1 MLYDIMTVIII
12 TLSIMPPAMLQYYA
26 FEPLLTERKK
36 RLVLGGYAVIL
47 LAELFFL
54 LYMIPFGPWSHSYSF
69 YKKLFTVIWIPHF
82 IWSVAVIRPFL
93 FRHLYV
99 FSVRATLTIF
109 IHTVLALLLL
119 AFFQDESRPVL
130 SRIIYPAQFFF
141 YTLCFTAAIPWLR
154 RYFNEIFV
162 KYYEISTH
170 KYWKYV
176 SLLPLFLILD
186 MYLTMATSDIL
197 MMDKMLLPRT
207 FLMLALILL
216 AFSIRAGFRQ
226 ADILIKNY
234 ERSNT
239 MTAQIQTSRAY
250 TRSLLQSQEEMKE
263 IYKKRNGLL
272 EELRVLIASHE
283 RQKALHLIED
293 IGTALNKTKRRQYC
307 QNTLVNAALA
317 TYLTRA
323 EELKIPVTAH
333 IVVPQER
340 AGLSLDMAIVLS
352 NLIENAIHASEKQP
366 KGQQAISLLTLYQG
380 DILSV
385 LIKNRYDGQVILDDQ
400 GLPVTKAKGHGIGMK
415 SLDHFRQNLRRQ
427 RPLHLR
433 RRLVLNLHPRALGR
447 RSMKNFS
454 AIGQSILSCR
464 LS

>member
-1 MLYDIMTVIII
+1 MLYDIMMVIII

-82 IWSVAVIRPFL
+82 IWAVAVIRPFL

-109 IHTVLALLLL
+109 IHTALALLLL

-170 KYWKYV
+170 KYWKYI
-176 SLLPLFLILD
+176 S
-186 MYLTMATSDIL
+186 
-197 MMDKMLLPRT
+197 LLPRT

-234 ERSNT
+234 ERNNT

-250 TRSLLQSQEEMKE
+250 TRSLLQSQEEMKK

-323 EELKIPVTAH
+323 EELKIPVTAR

-340 AGLSLDMAIVLS
+340 AGLSLDMAVVLS

-366 KGQQAISLLTLYQG
+366 KGQQAISLLILYQG

-385 LIKNRYDGQVILDDQ
+385 LVKNRFDGQVILDDQ

-415 SLDHFRQNLRRQ
+415 SLDHFRQTYDAS
-427 RPLHLR
+427 
-433 RRLVLNLHPRALGR
+433 VLCTYEDGW
-447 RSMKNFS
+447 FS
-454 AIGQSILSCR
+454 TYIRVPWGEGSPS
-464 LS
+464 

>member
-82 IWSVAVIRPFL
+82 IWAVAVIRPFL

-293 IGTALNKTKRRQYC
+293 IGTALNKTNRRQYC

-415 SLDHFRQNLRRQ
+415 SLDHFRQTYDAS
-427 RPLHLR
+427 
-433 RRLVLNLHPRALGR
+433 VLCTYEDGW
-447 RSMKNFS
+447 FS
-454 AIGQSILSCR
+454 TYIRVPWGGAA
-464 LS
+464 

>member
-82 IWSVAVIRPFL
+82 IWAVAVIRPFL

-307 QNTLVNAALA
+307 QITLVNAALA

-333 IVVPQER
+333 IVVPQEK

-385 LIKNRYDGQVILDDQ
+385 LVKNRYDGQVILDDQ

-415 SLDHFRQNLRRQ
+415 SLDHFRQTYDAS
-427 RPLHLR
+427 
-433 RRLVLNLHPRALGR
+433 VLCTYEDGW
-447 RSMKNFS
+447 FS
-454 AIGQSILSCR
+454 TYIRVPWGGAA
-464 LS
+464 

>member
-82 IWSVAVIRPFL
+82 IWAVAVIRPFL
-93 FRHLYV
+93 FYHLYV

-176 SLLPLFLILD
+176 S
-186 MYLTMATSDIL
+186 
-197 MMDKMLLPRT
+197 LLPRT

-415 SLDHFRQNLRRQ
+415 SLDHFRQTYDAS
-427 RPLHLR
+427 
-433 RRLVLNLHPRALGR
+433 VLCTYEDGW
-447 RSMKNFS
+447 FS
-454 AIGQSILSCR
+454 TYIRVPWGGAA
-464 LS
+464 

>member
-47 LAELFFL
+47 LAELSFL

-69 YKKLFTVIWIPHF
+69 YKKLFAVIWIPHF
-82 IWSVAVIRPFL
+82 IWAVAVIRPFL

-109 IHTVLALLLL
+109 IHTVLAVLLL

-130 SRIIYPAQFFF
+130 SRIIYPAHFFF

-317 TYLTRA
+317 MYLTRA

-340 AGLSLDMAIVLS
+340 AGLSSDMAIVLS

-385 LIKNRYDGQVILDDQ
+385 LVKNRYDGQVIFDDQ

-415 SLDHFRQNLRRQ
+415 SLDRFRQTYDAS
-427 RPLHLR
+427 
-433 RRLVLNLHPRALGR
+433 VLCTYEDGW
-447 RSMKNFS
+447 FS
-454 AIGQSILSCR
+454 TYIRVPWGGAA
-464 LS
+464 

>member
-1 MLYDIMTVIII
+1 MLYDIMMVIII

-82 IWSVAVIRPFL
+82 IWAVAVIRPFL

-109 IHTVLALLLL
+109 IHTALALLLL

-170 KYWKYV
+170 KYWKYI

-197 MMDKMLLPRT
+197 IMDKMLLPRT

-234 ERSNT
+234 ERNNT

-250 TRSLLQSQEEMKE
+250 MRSLLQSQEEMKK

-323 EELKIPVTAH
+323 EELKIPVTAR

-340 AGLSLDMAIVLS
+340 AGLSLDMAVVLS

-385 LIKNRYDGQVILDDQ
+385 LVKNRFDGQVILDDQ

-415 SLDHFRQNLRRQ
+415 SLDHFRQTYDAS
-427 RPLHLR
+427 
-433 RRLVLNLHPRALGR
+433 VLCTYEDGW
-447 RSMKNFS
+447 FS
-454 AIGQSILSCR
+454 TYIRVPWGEGSPS
-464 LS
+464 

>member
-1 MLYDIMTVIII
+1 MLYDIMMVIII

-82 IWSVAVIRPFL
+82 IWAVAVIRPFL

-109 IHTVLALLLL
+109 IHTALALLLL

-197 MMDKMLLPRT
+197 IMDKMLLPRT

-234 ERSNT
+234 ERNNT

-323 EELKIPVTAH
+323 EELKIPVTAR

-340 AGLSLDMAIVLS
+340 AGLSLDMAVVLS

-366 KGQQAISLLTLYQG
+366 KGQQAISLLTLYQD

-385 LIKNRYDGQVILDDQ
+385 LVKNRYDGQVILDDQ

-415 SLDHFRQNLRRQ
+415 SLDHFRQTYDAS
-427 RPLHLR
+427 
-433 RRLVLNLHPRALGR
+433 VLCTYEDGW
-447 RSMKNFS
+447 FS
-454 AIGQSILSCR
+454 TYIRVPWGGAA
-464 LS
+464 

>member
-82 IWSVAVIRPFL
+82 IWAVAVIRPFL

-176 SLLPLFLILD
+176 S
-186 MYLTMATSDIL
+186 
-197 MMDKMLLPRT
+197 LLPRT

-340 AGLSLDMAIVLS
+340 AGLSLDMSIVLS

-385 LIKNRYDGQVILDDQ
+385 LVKNRYDGQVILDDQ

-415 SLDHFRQNLRRQ
+415 SLDHFRQTYDAS
-427 RPLHLR
+427 
-433 RRLVLNLHPRALGR
+433 VLCTYEDGW
-447 RSMKNFS
+447 FS
-454 AIGQSILSCR
+454 TYIRVPWGGAA
-464 LS
+464 

>member
-1 MLYDIMTVIII
+1 MLYDIMMVIII

-82 IWSVAVIRPFL
+82 IWAVAVIRPFL

-109 IHTVLALLLL
+109 IHTALALLLL

-141 YTLCFTAAIPWLR
+141 YTFCFTAAIPWLR

-170 KYWKYV
+170 KYWKYI

-197 MMDKMLLPRT
+197 IMDKMLLPRT

-234 ERSNT
+234 ERNNT

-250 TRSLLQSQEEMKE
+250 TRSLLQSQEEMKK

-323 EELKIPVTAH
+323 EELKIPVTAR

-340 AGLSLDMAIVLS
+340 AGLSLDMAVVLS

-385 LIKNRYDGQVILDDQ
+385 LVKNRFDGQVILDDQ

-415 SLDHFRQNLRRQ
+415 SLDHFRQTYDAS
-427 RPLHLR
+427 
-433 RRLVLNLHPRALGR
+433 VLCTYEDGW
-447 RSMKNFS
+447 FS
-454 AIGQSILSCR
+454 TYIRVPWGEGSPS
-464 LS
+464 

>member
-1 MLYDIMTVIII
+1 MLYDIMMVIII

-82 IWSVAVIRPFL
+82 IWAVAVIRPFL

-109 IHTVLALLLL
+109 IHTALALLLL
-119 AFFQDESRPVL
+119 AVFQDESRPVL

-170 KYWKYV
+170 KYWKYI

-197 MMDKMLLPRT
+197 IMDKMLLPRT

-234 ERSNT
+234 ERNNT

-250 TRSLLQSQEEMKE
+250 TRSLLQSQEEMKK

-323 EELKIPVTAH
+323 EELKIPVTAR

-340 AGLSLDMAIVLS
+340 AGLSLDMAVVLS

-385 LIKNRYDGQVILDDQ
+385 LVKNRFDGQVILDDQ

-415 SLDHFRQNLRRQ
+415 SLDHLRQTYDAS
-427 RPLHLR
+427 
-433 RRLVLNLHPRALGR
+433 VLCTYEDGW
-447 RSMKNFS
+447 FS
-454 AIGQSILSCR
+454 TYIRVPWGEGSPS
-464 LS
+464 

>member
-47 LAELFFL
+47 LAELSFL

-69 YKKLFTVIWIPHF
+69 YKKLFAVIWIPHF
-82 IWSVAVIRPFL
+82 IWAVAVIRPFL

-109 IHTVLALLLL
+109 IHTVLAVLLL

-130 SRIIYPAQFFF
+130 SRIIYPAHFFF

-186 MYLTMATSDIL
+186 MYLTMATSDLL

-272 EELRVLIASHE
+272 EELRVLIVSHE

-317 TYLTRA
+317 MYLTRA

-340 AGLSLDMAIVLS
+340 AGLSSDMAIVLS

-366 KGQQAISLLTLYQG
+366 KGHQAISLLTLYQG

-385 LIKNRYDGQVILDDQ
+385 LVKNRYDGQVILDDQ

-415 SLDHFRQNLRRQ
+415 SLDRFRQTYDAS
-427 RPLHLR
+427 
-433 RRLVLNLHPRALGR
+433 VLCTYEDGW
-447 RSMKNFS
+447 FS
-454 AIGQSILSCR
+454 TYIRVPWGGAA
-464 LS
+464 

>member
-82 IWSVAVIRPFL
+82 IWAVAVIRPFL

-176 SLLPLFLILD
+176 S
-186 MYLTMATSDIL
+186 
-197 MMDKMLLPRT
+197 LLPRT

-385 LIKNRYDGQVILDDQ
+385 LVKNRYDGQVILDDQ

-415 SLDHFRQNLRRQ
+415 SLDHFRQTYDAS
-427 RPLHLR
+427 
-433 RRLVLNLHPRALGR
+433 VLCTYEDGW
-447 RSMKNFS
+447 FS
-454 AIGQSILSCR
+454 TYIRVPWGGAA
-464 LS
+464 

>member
-47 LAELFFL
+47 LAELSFL

-69 YKKLFTVIWIPHF
+69 YKKLFAVIWIPHF
-82 IWSVAVIRPFL
+82 IWAVAVIRPFL

-109 IHTVLALLLL
+109 IHTVLAVLLL

-130 SRIIYPAQFFF
+130 SRIIYPAHFFF

-317 TYLTRA
+317 MYLTRA

-340 AGLSLDMAIVLS
+340 AGLSSDMAIVLS

-366 KGQQAISLLTLYQG
+366 KGHQAISLLTLYQG

-385 LIKNRYDGQVILDDQ
+385 LVKNRYDGQVILDDQ

-415 SLDHFRQNLRRQ
+415 SLDRFRQTYDAS
-427 RPLHLR
+427 
-433 RRLVLNLHPRALGR
+433 VLCTYEDGW
-447 RSMKNFS
+447 FS
-454 AIGQSILSCR
+454 TYIRVPWGGAA
-464 LS
+464 

>member
-1 MLYDIMTVIII
+1 
-12 TLSIMPPAMLQYYA
+12 
-26 FEPLLTERKK
+26 
-36 RLVLGGYAVIL
+36 
-47 LAELFFL
+47 
-54 LYMIPFGPWSHSYSF
+54 MIPFGPWSHSYSF

-82 IWSVAVIRPFL
+82 IWAVAVIRPFL

-109 IHTVLALLLL
+109 IHTALALLLL

-197 MMDKMLLPRT
+197 IMDKMLLPRT

-234 ERSNT
+234 ERNNT

-323 EELKIPVTAH
+323 EELKIPVTAR

-340 AGLSLDMAIVLS
+340 AGLSLDMAVVLS
-352 NLIENAIHASEKQP
+352 NLIENAIHASENSRKASRP
-366 KGQQAISLLTLYQG
+366 FPCSP
-380 DILSV
+380 
-385 LIKNRYDGQVILDDQ
+385 
-400 GLPVTKAKGHGIGMK
+400 LPGRHPQRP
-415 SLDHFRQNLRRQ
+415 RQEPLRRPSHPRRPGPARNQSERPRHRHEIPRPLPSDLRRQ

-464 LS
+464 LSWVVHRLS

>member
-1 MLYDIMTVIII
+1 M
-12 TLSIMPPAMLQYYA
+12 
-26 FEPLLTERKK
+26 
-36 RLVLGGYAVIL
+36 
-47 LAELFFL
+47 
-54 LYMIPFGPWSHSYSF
+54 
-69 YKKLFTVIWIPHF
+69 
-82 IWSVAVIRPFL
+82 
-93 FRHLYV
+93 
-99 FSVRATLTIF
+99 RATLTIF
-109 IHTVLALLLL
+109 IHTALALLLL

-170 KYWKYV
+170 KYWKYI

-197 MMDKMLLPRT
+197 IMDKMLLPRT

-234 ERSNT
+234 ERNNT

-250 TRSLLQSQEEMKE
+250 TRSLLQSQEEMKK

-323 EELKIPVTAH
+323 EELKIPVTAR

-340 AGLSLDMAIVLS
+340 AGLSLDMAVVLS

-385 LIKNRYDGQVILDDQ
+385 LVKNRFDGQVILDDQ

-415 SLDHFRQNLRRQ
+415 SLDHFRQTYDAS
-427 RPLHLR
+427 
-433 RRLVLNLHPRALGR
+433 VLCTYEDGW
-447 RSMKNFS
+447 FS
-454 AIGQSILSCR
+454 TYIRVPWGEGSPS
-464 LS
+464 

>member
-1 MLYDIMTVIII
+1 MLYDIMMVIII

-82 IWSVAVIRPFL
+82 IWAVAVIRPFL

-109 IHTVLALLLL
+109 IHTALALLLL

-170 KYWKYV
+170 KYWKYI

-197 MMDKMLLPRT
+197 IMDKMLLPRT

-234 ERSNT
+234 ERNNT

-250 TRSLLQSQEEMKE
+250 TRSLLQSQEEMKK

-323 EELKIPVTAH
+323 EELKIPVTAR

-340 AGLSLDMAIVLS
+340 AGLSLDMAVVLS

-385 LIKNRYDGQVILDDQ
+385 LVKNRFDGQVILDDQ

-415 SLDHFRQNLRRQ
+415 SLDHFRQTYDDS
-427 RPLHLR
+427 
-433 RRLVLNLHPRALGR
+433 VLCTYEDGW
-447 RSMKNFS
+447 FS
-454 AIGQSILSCR
+454 TYIRVPWGEGSPS
-464 LS
+464 

>member
-47 LAELFFL
+47 LAELSFL

-69 YKKLFTVIWIPHF
+69 YKKLFAVIWIPHF
-82 IWSVAVIRPFL
+82 IWAVAVIRPFL

-109 IHTVLALLLL
+109 IHTVLAVLLL

-130 SRIIYPAQFFF
+130 SRIIYPAHFFF

-272 EELRVLIASHE
+272 EELRVLIVSHE

-317 TYLTRA
+317 MYLTRA

-340 AGLSLDMAIVLS
+340 AGLSSDMAIVLS

-366 KGQQAISLLTLYQG
+366 KGHQAISLLTLYQG

-385 LIKNRYDGQVILDDQ
+385 LVKNRYDGQVILDDQ

-415 SLDHFRQNLRRQ
+415 SLDRFRQTYDAS
-427 RPLHLR
+427 
-433 RRLVLNLHPRALGR
+433 VLCTYEDGW
-447 RSMKNFS
+447 FS
-454 AIGQSILSCR
+454 TYIRVPWGGAA
-464 LS
+464 

>member
-1 MLYDIMTVIII
+1 MLYDIMMVIII

-82 IWSVAVIRPFL
+82 IWAVAVIRPFL

-109 IHTVLALLLL
+109 IHTALALLLL

-170 KYWKYV
+170 KYWKYI

-197 MMDKMLLPRT
+197 IMDKMLLPRT

-234 ERSNT
+234 ERNNT

-250 TRSLLQSQEEMKE
+250 TRSLLQSQEEMKK

-323 EELKIPVTAH
+323 EELKIPVTAR

-340 AGLSLDMAIVLS
+340 AGLSLDMAVVLS

-385 LIKNRYDGQVILDDQ
+385 LVKNRFDGQVILDDQ

-415 SLDHFRQNLRRQ
+415 SLDHFRQTYDAS
-427 RPLHLR
+427 
-433 RRLVLNLHPRALGR
+433 VLCTYEDGW
-447 RSMKNFS
+447 FS
-454 AIGQSILSCR
+454 TYIRVPWGEGSPS
-464 LS
+464 